1 MIRQVVREGGE
12 KARKSGPRPHVPAP
26 AAGPSGRPALE
37 DCYAYCEQLTRAHH
51 ENFPVAS
58 RFLPSRLHKHVLAI
72 YAFVRAADDF
82 ADEPEYEGR
91 REAKLDEWDDLL
103 QRAFHGDAEHP
114 IFVALGATAQTFE
127 LPITPLADLLAAFHM
142 DLSVRR
148 YATWSDLQH
157 YMRLAAAPIGQLLL
171 YVFGVR
177 DLEQHKFAEELS
189 HALALTNFWQDIA
202 VDLKRD
208 RVYLPQEDLRHF
220 GILED
225 DLFAGRESDRLAA
238 LVRFECQRTRAVYER
253 ARPIIDLVDDQLGV
267 EVAMMWHGG
276 HRALAKIEA
285 RAGKVFGAR
294 TRLSTLDKAWVLAQA
309 LRERGAGL
317 RSRL

>member
-1 MIRQVVREGGE
+1 MIRQVVRENQ
-12 KARKSGPRPHVPAP
+12 KPGPRPHVPAP
-26 AAGPSGRPALE
+26 SAGPSGRPALD
-37 DCYAYCEQLTRAHH
+37 DCYRYCEQLARAHH

-58 RFLPSRLHKHVLAI
+58 RFLPSRLHKHVFAI

-91 REAKLDEWDDLL
+91 RAAKLDEWDDLL

-114 IFVALGATAQTFE
+114 IFVALAETAATFD
-127 LPITPLADLLAAFHM
+127 LPVTPLADLLAAFHM

-148 YATWSDLQH
+148 YSTWNDLQH

-202 VDLKRD
+202 VDVRRD

-220 GILED
+220 GVAED
-225 DLFAGRESDRLAA
+225 DLFAGRESERLAA
-238 LVRFECQRTRAVYER
+238 LVRFQCQRTRAVYER
-253 ARPIIDLVDDQLGV
+253 ARPLVELVDDQLGV

-276 HRALAKIEA
+276 HRALSKIEA
-285 RAGKVFGAR
+285 RAHKVFGGRA
-294 TRLSTLDKAWVLAQA
+294 RLSTIDKAWVLAQA
-309 LRERGAGL
+309 LRERGMGL

>member
-1 MIRQVVREGGE
+1 VIRQVVRDT
-12 KARKSGPRPHVPAP
+12 RKPAGPRPHVPAP
-26 AAGPSGRPALE
+26 ANGPEGRPALD
-37 DCYAYCEQLTRAHH
+37 DCYAYCEQLARAHH

-91 REAKLDEWDDLL
+91 REQKLDEWDDLL
-103 QRAFHGDAEHP
+103 QRAFHGEAEHP
-114 IFVALGATAQTFE
+114 IFVALSATAQTFD

-148 YATWSDLQH
+148 YATWNDLQH

-202 VDLKRD
+202 VDLGRD
-208 RVYLPQEDLRHF
+208 RIYLPQEDLRHF
-220 GILED
+220 GLSED
-225 DLFAGRESDRLAA
+225 DLLAGRESDRLAA
-238 LVRFECQRTRAVYER
+238 LVRFQCQRTRAVFER
-253 ARPIIDLVDDQLGV
+253 ARPLVELVDDQLGV

-276 HRALAKIEA
+276 HRALSKIEA
-285 RAGKVFGAR
+285 RADKVFGGRA
-294 TRLSTLDKAWVLAQA
+294 RLSTLDKAWVLAQA

>member
-1 MIRQVVREGGE
+1 VIRQVT
-12 KARKSGPRPHVPAP
+12 RKPGPRAHVPAP
-26 AAGPSGRPALE
+26 APGPSGRPALD
-37 DCYAYCEQLTRAHH
+37 DCYAYCEQLTRSHH

-82 ADEPEYEGR
+82 ADEPEFEGR

-103 QRAFHGDAEHP
+103 QRAFHGDAEQP
-114 IFVALGATAQTFE
+114 IFVALADTAQKFD
-127 LPITPLADLLAAFHM
+127 LPVTPLADLLAAFHM

-148 YATWSDLQH
+148 YATWNDLQH
-157 YMRLAAAPIGQLLL
+157 YLRLTAAPIGQLLL

-202 VDLKRD
+202 VDVGRD

-220 GILED
+220 GVDED
-225 DLFAGRESDRLAA
+225 DLLGGRESPRLAA
-238 LVRFECQRTRAVYER
+238 LVRFECQRTRAVFER
-253 ARPIIDLVDDQLGV
+253 ARPLVDLVDDQIGV
-267 EVAMMWHGG
+267 EVSMMWHGG
-276 HRALAKIEA
+276 HRALAKVEA
-285 RAGKVFGAR
+285 RADQVFGGRA
-294 TRLSTLDKAWVLAQA
+294 RLSTLDKAWVLAQA

-317 RSRL
+317 RSRF